1 MGLLWTLLV
10 VDPLIILSTVF
21 CGTIAALTSPK
32 TQTAMARLWGRSIL
46 KFARV
51 KMEVVGLEHVK
62 PGRGYVFVS
71 NHLSYMDTPT
81 ILSSIPVDFRFLAKE
96 ELFKIPFMGNH
107 LKRAGHIAV
116 PLKDPRGS
124 VRTLS
129 MAAKTIQSLG
139 ISLLVFP
146 EGGRT
151 DNGELK
157 EFKDGAAYLAIKAGA
172 PVIPLAVIGTRKV
185 LPMHGKKFTSGPVK
199 LIIGEPIQT
208 TGMTIR
214 DRAALTTTMR
224 DRIVEM
230 LDCGLRATAKE
241 NSPF

>member
-1 MGLLWTLLV
+1 
-10 VDPLIILSTVF
+10 
-21 CGTIAALTSPK
+21 
-32 TQTAMARLWGRSIL
+32 
-46 KFARV
+46 
-51 KMEVVGLEHVK
+51 
-62 PGRGYVFVS
+62 
-71 NHLSYMDTPT
+71 MDTPA
-81 ILSSIPVDFRFLAKE
+81 ILASIPVDFRFLAKE

-129 MAAKTIQSLG
+129 LAAKTIQSLG

-157 EFKDGAAYLAIKAGA
+157 EFKDGAAYLAIKAQA

-185 LPMHGKKFTSGPVK
+185 LPMHGNIITSGPVK

-214 DRAALTTTMR
+214 DRAALTTIMR
-224 DRIVEM
+224 DRIVKM
-230 LDCGLRATAKE
+230 LECGCRADDRFSSSAKRT
-241 NSPF
+241 

>member
-10 VDPLIILSTVF
+10 VDPLIILSTIF
-21 CGTIAALTSPK
+21 CGTIAAFTSPK

-46 KFARV
+46 TFARV
-51 KMEVVGLEHVK
+51 KVEVQGLEHVK

-81 ILSSIPVDFRFLAKE
+81 VLASIPVDFRFLAKE
-96 ELFKIPFMGNH
+96 ELFKIPFMGDH
-107 LKRAGHIAV
+107 LRRAGHIAV

-129 MAAKTIQSLG
+129 LAAKTIQSMG

-146 EGGRT
+146 EGGRS
-151 DNGELK
+151 DDGELH
-157 EFKDGAAYLAIKAGA
+157 EFKDGAAYLAIKAQA

-185 LPMHGKKFTSGPVK
+185 MAMHERKITSGKVR
-199 LIIGEPIQT
+199 LMVGEPIVT
-208 TGMTIR
+208 EGMTIR
-214 DRAALTTTMR
+214 DREALTATMR
-224 DRIVEM
+224 ERIVEM
-230 LDCGLRATAKE
+230 LGTPV
-241 NSPF
+241 NSASE